1 MNQETKQALAQSLRG
16 FHLPRYHEIPNVG
29 LYLEQVT
36 KYIGE
41 YLAPL
46 GQSGLT
52 SYMISNYVKKGLVAS
67 PVKKQY
73 DRELIAHL
81 LFIALAKNVMSLD
94 DLQKYIE
101 LQQRTYAVGVA
112 YDYFCDEFE
121 ALLGYVFHPSEET
134 VSVPPM
140 NNDEKTI
147 LRNIVITI
155 AHKIYLEKY
164 IAAVTEELLNA
175 PQVEEGLHPSS
186 FLWKKAEEIPPFQ

>member
-1 MNQETKQALAQSLRG
+1 MD

-46 GQSGLT
+46 GQCPITGS
-52 SYMISNYVKKGLVAS
+52 MISNYVKKGIVAG
-67 PVKKQY
+67 PGKKQY
-73 DRELIAHL
+73 DRDLIAHL
-81 LFIALAKNVMSLD
+81 LFIALAKNVLSLD

-112 YDYFCDEFE
+112 YDYFCEEFE
-121 ALLGYVFHPSEET
+121 ATLGFVFRPSEDP
-134 VSVPPM
+134 VSIRPM
-140 NNDEKTI
+140 NSDEKTI
-147 LRNIVITI
+147 LRSIVITI

-164 IAAVTEELLNA
+164 IAAVSQEPA
-175 PQVEEGLHPSS
+175 EG
-186 FLWKKAEEIPPFQ
+186 

>member
-1 MNQETKQALAQSLRG
+1 MKQETKLALSQSMQD

-46 GQSGLT
+46 GQCPITGS
-52 SYMISNYVKKGLVAS
+52 MISNYVKKGIVSS

-73 DRELIAHL
+73 DRDLIAHL
-81 LFIALAKNVMSLD
+81 MFIAVAKSVLSLD

-112 YDYFCDEFE
+112 YDYFCQEFE
-121 ALLGYVFHPSEET
+121 ATLDFVFNPSEEPI
-134 VSVPPM
+134 SFRPM

-164 IAAVTEELLNA
+164 IAAVSQKPA
-175 PQVEEGLHPSS
+175 DD
-186 FLWKKAEEIPPFQ
+186 